1 MEVFGKE
8 NVVYLLAESTNV
20 LNGKYLLRTY
30 VAVQQNLFKW
40 LGASSL

>member
-30 VAVQQNLFKW
+30 VAVQQNLFKR
-40 LGASSL
+40 LGTSSL